1 MRCEDYP
8 CCGHGPAPYGD
19 DGGCPDAK
27 GSFTCLLC
35 GKRLAKDAPSAICAV
50 REAAAAEDVR
60 GRLMGWVVLC

>member
-8 CCGHGPAPYGD
+8 YCGHGPTPYGD

-35 GKRLAKDAPSAICAV
+35 GKRLAKDAPSAIRGGCV
-50 REAAAAEDVR
+50 RRRQQRMYEGD
-60 GRLMGWVVLC
+60 